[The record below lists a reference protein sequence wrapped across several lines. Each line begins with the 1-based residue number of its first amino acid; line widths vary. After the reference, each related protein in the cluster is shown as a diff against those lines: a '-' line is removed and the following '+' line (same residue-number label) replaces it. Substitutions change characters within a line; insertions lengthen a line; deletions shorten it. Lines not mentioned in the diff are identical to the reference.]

1 MNRGAR
7 AILIAVLILKLF
19 TGVALAGFDNLV
31 KDVFPS
37 GTMSNATASAIVKEQ
52 AAGHFV
58 GGSVIIKTPANPKLQ
73 LIQARAPTCRLG
85 GLPCGAQI
93 EALGGA
99 ISLVSGAEL
108 MRYLKSLP
116 ANAATYGAMMAI
128 KTLCPQC
135 QDLLEYLDAK
145 ADWLN
150 KFNLDGCNSI
160 QNLMDPLFPKEDA
173 KAQGLRQSRMVLTG
187 GGKDMADFQ
196 RKSKS
201 DVGDPT
207 SGVRELESQL
217 GENYN
222 IVWKALA
229 KKVANT
235 TEGKELK
242 QLLMSISGTIIGTKG
257 DDRKPKVQHLKSL
270 VSRDL
275 IKQFV
280 GADGVDSDKMRL
292 YVCDEGDNCLKPVA
306 KEQNVRKGAFLFQR
320 VQKIV
325 ASLTDKILH
334 NRGELTAEEET
345 IIALSSEQLILKIE
359 MDLATYSSKANVVA
373 NQTEYVEALSY
384 DVVTSYLQTLLV
396 EVQEAVGELSHAQI
410 ADAKKFEAF
419 ERETRKTMRMLSQAR
434 IEARGRYNMIAESKE
449 RLRREVDYFQRS
461 FESFI
466 GNKDN

>member
-1 MNRGAR
+1 MSRCAR

-37 GTMSNATASAIVKEQ
+37 GTMSNSTASAIVKEQ
-52 AAGHFV
+52 AAGHCI
-58 GGSVIIKTPANPKLQ
+58 GGSVIVKTPANPKLQ
-73 LIQARAPTCRLG
+73 LIQARAPSCRLG

-116 ANAATYGAMMAI
+116 ANAATYGAMMSI

-160 QNLMDPLFPKEDA
+160 QSLMDPLFPKEDA

-196 RKSKS
+196 RKSKT

-207 SGVRELESQL
+207 SGVAELESQL

-257 DDRKPKVQHLKSL
+257 EDRKTKVQHLKSL

-306 KEQNVRKGAFLFQR
+306 KDQNVRKGAFLFQR

-325 ASLTDKILH
+325 SSLTDKILH
-334 NRGELTAEEET
+334 NSGELTAEEET

-419 ERETRKTMRMLSQAR
+419 ERETRETMRMLSQAR

>member
-1 MNRGAR
+1 MFRIIGTLL
-7 AILIAVLILKLF
+7 LIFNIF
-19 TGVALAGFDNLV
+19 TSTALAGFDNLV

-37 GTMSNATASAIVKEQ
+37 GTMSNSTASAIVKEQ
-52 AAGHFV
+52 AAGHFI

-73 LIQARAPTCRLG
+73 LIQARAPSCKLG

-116 ANAATYGAMMAI
+116 ASAATYAGMMAI

-135 QDLLEYLDAK
+135 QDLLEYIDAK

-173 KAQGLRQSRMVLTG
+173 KAQGLRQSSMVLTG

-196 RKSKS
+196 RKSKT
-201 DVGDPT
+201 DAGDPT
-207 SGVRELESQL
+207 SGVKELESQL

-257 DDRKPKVQHLKSL
+257 EDRKPKVQHLKSL

-292 YVCDEGDNCLKPVA
+292 YVCDEGDHCLKPEA

-320 VQKIV
+320 VQKV
-325 ASLTDKILH
+325 LASLTEKIL
-334 NRGELTAEEET
+334 NNSGELTAEEET

-384 DVVTSYLQTLLV
+384 DVVTGYLQTLLV

-419 ERETRKTMRMLSQAR
+419 ERETRETMRMLSQAR

-449 RLRREVDYFQRS
+449 RLRRDVDYFQRS